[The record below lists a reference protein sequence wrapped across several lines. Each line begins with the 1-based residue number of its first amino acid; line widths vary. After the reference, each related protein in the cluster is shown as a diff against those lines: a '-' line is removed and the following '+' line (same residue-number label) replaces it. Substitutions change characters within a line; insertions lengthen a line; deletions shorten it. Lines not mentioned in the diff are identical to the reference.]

1 MKLLYSTICVLGFTL
16 AFALSSCVKTDDMT
30 FEEVENIALKSWIEI
45 NRPDLLDNYQPIGG
59 YYVELLDEGV
69 ADSMPV
75 RHDNA
80 WLWFDV
86 TCRDLAGN
94 VIMTRDSD
102 LARMQDSYT
111 EHTHYVPYFLFC
123 GNDNTSMPEGT
134 YLALRNKLKI
144 GNDEYT
150 VRYGTK
156 MRLYLPSSIAAGEDG
171 MQGDGGY
178 QGQYTLDSNRPMIV
192 EIDVWGHVNNPVAYE
207 DQWIK
212 AFAEANGGLAPEKED
227 DDEAAAKRRSYMRT
241 RGEDG
246 EETEEEVVYDNMW
259 HPAVDSIAA
268 LYINYLYTPKQA
280 LEFNCLGADTLIY
293 HGQTEYKRGKIYGTK
308 TLAQINRE
316 VDSVLLERFGEGLH
330 PADAESVD
338 SVTNAKIWYVTR
350 LMDGFIIDTNIPE
363 VKEIIYDDDLSNE
376 VATPLDFVTSTP
388 ESNSLVDAW
397 VYSIPQMKL
406 GAWNAILTGS
416 SNAYGATGV
425 AGSTSTSSSS
435 SYNNYYDYYN
445 YYNYYNSYYGNS
457 YYNNYYNN
465 YYGYGGYGGY
475 GYGGYGGYGG
485 YYDNYYNNYYD
496 SYYYNNY
503 YNNSYNYGETETT
516 TTITTE
522 VQPYSPMLWQLYIEA
537 ADE

>member
-1 MKLLYSTICVLGFTL
+1 MKFLYSIFCFVGLSL
-16 AFALSSCVKTDDMT
+16 AFALSSCVKSNEME
-30 FEEVENIALKSWIEI
+30 FEEVERVALESWMKL
-45 NRPDLLDNYQPIGG
+45 NRPDLLENYQPIGG

-94 VIMTRDSD
+94 VIMTRNSE

-144 GNDEYT
+144 GDGEYA

-178 QGQYTLDSNRPMIV
+178 EGQYTLDSNRPMIV
-192 EIDVWGHVNNPVAYE
+192 EVDVWGHINNPVAYE

-212 AFAEANGGLAPEKED
+212 AFAEVNGGLAPEDKD
-227 DDEAAAKRRSYMRT
+227 DGEAAAKRKTYKRT
-241 RGEDG
+241 RADEDA
-246 EETEEEVVYDNMW
+246 EEVVYDNMW
-259 HPAVDSIAA
+259 HQPVDSIAA
-268 LYINYLYTPKQA
+268 LYINYLYTPKQR
-280 LEFNCLGADTLIY
+280 LEFNCLGQDTLIY
-293 HGQTEYKRGKIYGTK
+293 QGQTEYKRGKIYGTK
-308 TLAQINRE
+308 TLEQINKE
-316 VDSVLLERFGEGLH
+316 VDEALLKRFGEGLH
-330 PADAESVD
+330 PADADPVD
-338 SVTNAKIWYVTR
+338 SVTNAKIWYITR

-363 VKEIIYDDDLSNE
+363 IKEIIYDDEITDT
-376 VATPLDFVTSTP
+376 VGTALDFVTSTP

-397 VYSIPQMKL
+397 KYAIPQMKL

-425 AGSTSTSSSS
+425 AGTITTSSSS
-435 SYNNYYDYYN
+435 SSMLNNYYDYYN

-475 GYGGYGGYGG
+475 GGYPGYGYGG

-503 YNNSYNYGETETT
+503 YNNSYNYGDTETT

-522 VQPYSPMLWQLYIEA
+522 VQPYSPMLWQVYIERE
-537 ADE
+537 DE

>member
-1 MKLLYSTICVLGFTL
+1 MKFLYSIFCFVGLSL
-16 AFALSSCVKTDDMT
+16 AFALLSCVKSNEME
-30 FEEVENIALKSWIEI
+30 FEEVERVALESWMKL
-45 NRPDLLDNYQPIGG
+45 NRPDLLENYQPIGG

-94 VIMTRDSD
+94 VIMTRNSE
-102 LARMQDSYT
+102 LARMQNSYT

-144 GNDEYT
+144 GDGEYA

-178 QGQYTLDSNRPMIV
+178 EGQYTLDSNRPMIV
-192 EIDVWGHVNNPVAYE
+192 EVDVWGHINNPVAYE

-212 AFAEANGGLAPEKED
+212 AFAEVNGGLAPEDED
-227 DDEAAAKRRSYMRT
+227 GGEAAAKRKTYKRT
-241 RGEDG
+241 RADEDA
-246 EETEEEVVYDNMW
+246 EEVVYDNMW
-259 HPAVDSIAA
+259 HQPVDSIAA
-268 LYINYLYTPKQA
+268 LYINYLYTPKQR
-280 LEFNCLGADTLIY
+280 LEFNCLGQDTLIY
-293 HGQTEYKRGKIYGTK
+293 QGQTEYKRGKIYGAK
-308 TLAQINRE
+308 TLEQINKE
-316 VDSVLLERFGEGLH
+316 VDEALLKRFGEGLH
-330 PADAESVD
+330 PADADPVD

-363 VKEIIYDDDLSNE
+363 IKEIIYDDEITDT
-376 VATPLDFVTSTP
+376 VGTALDFVTSTP

-397 VYSIPQMKL
+397 KYAIPQMKL

-425 AGSTSTSSSS
+425 AGTITTSSSS
-435 SYNNYYDYYN
+435 SSMLNNYYDYYN

-475 GYGGYGGYGG
+475 GGYPGYGYGG

-503 YNNSYNYGETETT
+503 YNNSYNYGDTETT

-522 VQPYSPMLWQLYIEA
+522 VQPYSPMLWQVYIERE
-537 ADE
+537 DE

>member
-1 MKLLYSTICVLGFTL
+1 MKFLYGIFCFVGLSLT
-16 AFALSSCVKTDDMT
+16 FALSSCVKSNEMA
-30 FEEVENIALKSWIEI
+30 FEEIERIALESWMKI
-45 NRPDLLDNYQPIGG
+45 NRPDLLENYQPIGG

-69 ADSMPV
+69 ADSLPV

-86 TCRDLAGN
+86 TCRDLSGN
-94 VIMTRDSD
+94 VILTRNSE

-123 GNDNTSMPEGT
+123 GNDNTSMPEGS

-144 GNDEYT
+144 GDSEYA

-178 QGQYTLDSNRPMIV
+178 EGQYTLDSNRPMIV
-192 EIDVWGHVNNPVAYE
+192 DIEVWGHINNPVAYE
-207 DQWIK
+207 DQWVK
-212 AFAEANGGLAPEKED
+212 AFAEANGGLAPED
-227 DDEAAAKRRSYMRT
+227 DDDGESAAKRRSYKRT
-241 RGEDG
+241 RADG
-246 EETEEEVVYDNMW
+246 DAEEEEVVYDNLW
-259 HPAVDSIAA
+259 RQPVDSIAA
-268 LYINYLYTPKQA
+268 LYINYLYTPKQS
-280 LEFNCLGADTLIY
+280 LKFNCLGEDTLIY
-293 HGQTEYKRGKIYGTK
+293 KGQTEYTKGKIYGTK
-308 TLAQINRE
+308 TLAQINKE
-316 VDSVLLERFGEGLH
+316 VDEALLERFGEGLH
-330 PADAESVD
+330 PADADPVD

-350 LMDGFIIDTNIPE
+350 LLDGFIIDTNIPE
-363 VKEIIYDDDLSNE
+363 VKKIIYDDEITDE
-376 VATPLDFVTSTP
+376 VGTALDFVTSTP
-388 ESNSLVDAW
+388 DSNSLVDAW

-416 SNAYGATGV
+416 SNASGATGV
-425 AGSTSTSSSS
+425 AGSTSTSTSS

-465 YYGYGGYGGY
+465 YYGYGGYG
-475 GYGGYGGYGG
+475 YGGYGGYGG
-485 YYDNYYNNYYD
+485 YYDDYYNNYYD

-503 YNNSYNYGETETT
+503 YNNSYSYDTGETT

-522 VQPYSPMLWQLYIEA
+522 VQPYSPMLWQIYIEA

>member
-1 MKLLYSTICVLGFTL
+1 MRFLHGIFCFVGLSL
-16 AFALSSCVKTDDMT
+16 AFALSSCVKSNEME
-30 FEEVENIALKSWIEI
+30 FNEVERVALESWMKI
-45 NRPDLLDNYQPIGG
+45 NRPDLLENYQPIGG

-94 VIMTRDSD
+94 VILTRNSE
-102 LARMQDSYT
+102 LARMQNSYT
-111 EHTHYVPYFLFC
+111 EHTHYVPFFLFC

-144 GNDEYT
+144 GNGEYA

-178 QGQYTLDSNRPMIV
+178 EGQYSLDSNRPMIV
-192 EIDVWGHVNNPVAYE
+192 EVEVWGHINNPVAYE

-212 AFAEANGGLAPEKED
+212 AFAEANGGLAPEDED
-227 DDEAAAKRRSYMRT
+227 DGEAAAKRRTYKRT
-241 RGEDG
+241 RAD
-246 EETEEEVVYDNMW
+246 EETEEVVYDNMW
-259 HPAVDSIAA
+259 HHPVDSIAA
-268 LYINYLYTPKQA
+268 LYVNYLYTPKQR
-280 LEFNCLGADTLIY
+280 LEFNCLGADTLLY
-293 HGQTEYKRGKIYGTK
+293 SGQTEYKTGKIYGTK
-308 TLAQINRE
+308 TLEQINKE
-316 VDSVLLERFGEGLH
+316 VDEALLERFGEGLH
-330 PADAESVD
+330 PADADPVD

-350 LMDGFIIDTNIPE
+350 LLDGFIIDTNIPE
-363 VKEIIYDDDLSNE
+363 VKKIIYDDEITDE
-376 VATPLDFVTSTP
+376 VGTPLDFVTSTP

-397 VYSIPQMKL
+397 IYSIPQMKL
-406 GAWNAILTGS
+406 GSWNAILTGS

-425 AGSTSTSSSS
+425 AGSITTSSSS
-435 SYNNYYDYYN
+435 ATAMQNYYDYYN
-445 YYNYYNSYYGNS
+445 YYNYYNSYYGNR

-475 GYGGYGGYGG
+475 GGYPGYGYGG

-503 YNNSYNYGETETT
+503 YNNSYNYSDVETT

-522 VQPYSPMLWQLYIEA
+522 VHPYSPMIWQIYIEHQ
-537 ADE
+537 DE

>member
-1 MKLLYSTICVLGFTL
+1 MKFLHGIFCFVGLSL
-16 AFALSSCVKTDDMT
+16 AFALSSCVKSNEME
-30 FEEVENIALKSWIEI
+30 FNEVERIALESWMKI
-45 NRPDLLDNYQPIGG
+45 NRPDLLENYQPIGG

-94 VIMTRDSD
+94 VILTRNSE
-102 LARMQDSYT
+102 LARMQNSYT
-111 EHTHYVPYFLFC
+111 EHTHYVPFFLFC

-144 GNDEYT
+144 GDGEYA

-178 QGQYTLDSNRPMIV
+178 EGQYSLDSNRPMIV
-192 EIDVWGHVNNPVAYE
+192 EVDVWGHINNPVAYE

-212 AFAEANGGLAPEKED
+212 AFAEANGGLAPEDED
-227 DDEAAAKRRSYMRT
+227 DGEAAAKRRTYKRT
-241 RGEDG
+241 RAD
-246 EETEEEVVYDNMW
+246 EEEEEIVYDNMW
-259 HPAVDSIAA
+259 RHPVDSIAA
-268 LYINYLYTPKQA
+268 LYVNYLYTPKQR
-280 LEFNCLGADTLIY
+280 LEFNCLGADTLLY
-293 HGQTEYKRGKIYGTK
+293 SGQTEYKTGKIYGTK
-308 TLAQINRE
+308 TLEQINKE
-316 VDSVLLERFGEGLH
+316 VDEALLERFGEGLH
-330 PADAESVD
+330 PADADPVD

-350 LMDGFIIDTNIPE
+350 LLDGFIIDTNIPE
-363 VKEIIYDDDLSNE
+363 VKKIIYDDEITDE
-376 VATPLDFVTSTP
+376 VGTPLDFVTSTP

-397 VYSIPQMKL
+397 IYSIPQMKL
-406 GAWNAILTGS
+406 GSWNAILTGS

-425 AGSTSTSSSS
+425 AGSITTSSSS
-435 SYNNYYDYYN
+435 ATAMQNYYDYYN
-445 YYNYYNSYYGNS
+445 YYNYYNSYYGNR

-475 GYGGYGGYGG
+475 GGYPGYGYGG

-503 YNNSYNYGETETT
+503 YNNSYNYSDVETT

-522 VQPYSPMLWQLYIEA
+522 VHPYSPMIWQIYIEHQ
-537 ADE
+537 DE

>member
-1 MKLLYSTICVLGFTL
+1 MKFLYSIFCFVGLSL
-16 AFALSSCVKTDDMT
+16 AVALSSCVKSNEME
-30 FEEVENIALKSWIEI
+30 FEEVERVALESWMKI
-45 NRPDLLDNYQPIGG
+45 NRPDLLENYQPIGG

-94 VIMTRDSD
+94 VIMTRNSE
-102 LARMQDSYT
+102 LARMQNSYT

-144 GNDEYT
+144 GDGEYA

-178 QGQYTLDSNRPMIV
+178 EGQYTLDSNRPMIV
-192 EIDVWGHVNNPVAYE
+192 EVDVWGHINNPVAYE

-212 AFAEANGGLAPEKED
+212 AFAEVNGGLAPEDED
-227 DDEAAAKRRSYMRT
+227 DGEAAAKRKTYKRT
-241 RGEDG
+241 RADEDA
-246 EETEEEVVYDNMW
+246 EEVVYDNMW
-259 HPAVDSIAA
+259 HQPVDSIAA
-268 LYINYLYTPKQA
+268 LYINYLYTPKQR
-280 LEFNCLGADTLIY
+280 LEFNCLGQDTLIY
-293 HGQTEYKRGKIYGTK
+293 QGQTEYKRGKIYGAK
-308 TLAQINRE
+308 TLEQINKE
-316 VDSVLLERFGEGLH
+316 VDEALLKRFGEGLH
-330 PADAESVD
+330 PADADPVD

-363 VKEIIYDDDLSNE
+363 IKEIIYDDEITDT
-376 VATPLDFVTSTP
+376 VGTALDFVTSTP

-397 VYSIPQMKL
+397 KYAIPQMKL

-425 AGSTSTSSSS
+425 AGTTITSSSS
-435 SYNNYYDYYN
+435 SSMLNNYYDYYN

-475 GYGGYGGYGG
+475 GGYPGYGYGG

-503 YNNSYNYGETETT
+503 YNNSYNYGDTETT

-522 VQPYSPMLWQLYIEA
+522 VQPYSPMLWQIYIERE
-537 ADE
+537 DE

>member
-1 MKLLYSTICVLGFTL
+1 MKFLYSIFCFVSLSL
-16 AFALSSCVKTDDMT
+16 AFALSSCVKSNEME
-30 FEEVENIALKSWIEI
+30 FEEVERVALESWMKL
-45 NRPDLLDNYQPIGG
+45 NRPDLLENYQPIGG

-94 VIMTRDSD
+94 VIMTRNSE
-102 LARMQDSYT
+102 LARMQNSYT

-144 GNDEYT
+144 GDGEYA

-178 QGQYTLDSNRPMIV
+178 EGQYTLDSNRPMIV
-192 EIDVWGHVNNPVAYE
+192 EVDVWGHINNPVAYE

-212 AFAEANGGLAPEKED
+212 AFAEVNGGLAPEDED
-227 DDEAAAKRRSYMRT
+227 DGEAAAKRKTYKRT
-241 RGEDG
+241 RSDEDA
-246 EETEEEVVYDNMW
+246 EEVVYDNMW
-259 HPAVDSIAA
+259 HQPVDSIAA
-268 LYINYLYTPKQA
+268 LYINYLYTPKQR
-280 LEFNCLGADTLIY
+280 LEFNCLGQDTLIY
-293 HGQTEYKRGKIYGTK
+293 QGQTEYKRGKIYGAK
-308 TLAQINRE
+308 TLEQINKE
-316 VDSVLLERFGEGLH
+316 VDEALLKRFGEGLH
-330 PADAESVD
+330 PADADPVD

-363 VKEIIYDDDLSNE
+363 IKEIIYDDEITDT
-376 VATPLDFVTSTP
+376 VGTALDFVTSTP

-397 VYSIPQMKL
+397 KYAIPQMKL

-425 AGSTSTSSSS
+425 AGTITTSSSS
-435 SYNNYYDYYN
+435 SSMLNNYYDYYN

-475 GYGGYGGYGG
+475 GGYPGYGYGG

-503 YNNSYNYGETETT
+503 YNNSYNYGDTETT

-522 VQPYSPMLWQLYIEA
+522 VQPYSPMLWQVYIERE
-537 ADE
+537 DE

>member
-1 MKLLYSTICVLGFTL
+1 MKFLYSIFCFVSLSL
-16 AFALSSCVKTDDMT
+16 AFALSSCVKSNEME
-30 FEEVENIALKSWIEI
+30 FEEVERVALESWMKL
-45 NRPDLLDNYQPIGG
+45 NRPDLLENYQPIGG

-94 VIMTRDSD
+94 VIMTRNSE

-144 GNDEYT
+144 GDGEYA

-178 QGQYTLDSNRPMIV
+178 EGQYTLDSNRPMIV
-192 EIDVWGHVNNPVAYE
+192 EVDVWGHINNPVAYE

-212 AFAEANGGLAPEKED
+212 AFAEVNGGLAPEDED
-227 DDEAAAKRRSYMRT
+227 GGEAAAKRKTYKRT
-241 RGEDG
+241 RADEDA
-246 EETEEEVVYDNMW
+246 EEVVYDNMW
-259 HPAVDSIAA
+259 HQPVDSIAA
-268 LYINYLYTPKQA
+268 LYINYLYTPKQR
-280 LEFNCLGADTLIY
+280 LEFNCLGQDTLIY
-293 HGQTEYKRGKIYGTK
+293 QGQTEYKRGKIYGAK
-308 TLAQINRE
+308 TLEQINKE
-316 VDSVLLERFGEGLH
+316 VDEALLKRFGEGLH
-330 PADAESVD
+330 PADADPVD

-363 VKEIIYDDDLSNE
+363 IKEIIYDDEITDT
-376 VATPLDFVTSTP
+376 VGTALDFVTSTP

-397 VYSIPQMKL
+397 KYAIPQMKL

-425 AGSTSTSSSS
+425 AGTITTSSSS
-435 SYNNYYDYYN
+435 SSMLNNYYDYYN

-475 GYGGYGGYGG
+475 GGYPGYGYGG

-503 YNNSYNYGETETT
+503 YNNSYNYGDTETT

-522 VQPYSPMLWQLYIEA
+522 VQPYSPMLWQVYIERE
-537 ADE
+537 DE

>member
-1 MKLLYSTICVLGFTL
+1 MKFLYSIVCFVGLSL
-16 AFALSSCVKTDDMT
+16 AFALSSCVKTNEMEL
-30 FEEVENIALKSWIEI
+30 EEVERIALESWMKI
-45 NRPDLLDNYQPIGG
+45 NRPDLLENYQPIGG

-94 VIMTRDSD
+94 VIMTRDSE

-144 GNDEYT
+144 GNDEYA
-150 VRYGTK
+150 VRYGAK
-156 MRLYLPSSIAAGEDG
+156 LRLYLPSSIAAGEDG

-178 QGQYTLDSNRPMIV
+178 EGQYTLDSNRPMIV
-192 EIDVWGHVNNPVAYE
+192 EVDVWGHVNNPVAYE

-212 AFAEANGGLAPEKED
+212 AFAAANGGLAPEDED
-227 DDEAAAKRRSYMRT
+227 DGEAAAKRKSYKRT
-241 RGEDG
+241 RAD
-246 EETEEEVVYDNMW
+246 EETEEVVYDNMW
-259 HPAVDSIAA
+259 HQPVDSIAA
-268 LYINYLYTPKQA
+268 LYINYLYTPKQR
-280 LEFNCLGADTLIY
+280 LEFNCLGQDTLIY
-293 HGQTEYKRGKIYGTK
+293 QGQTEYKSGKIYGTK
-308 TLAQINRE
+308 TLEQINKE
-316 VDSVLLERFGEGLH
+316 VDEALLERFGEGLH
-330 PADAESVD
+330 PADADPVD

-363 VKEIIYDDDLSNE
+363 IKEIIYDDEITDK
-376 VATPLDFVTSTP
+376 VGTPLDFVTSTP

-397 VYSIPQMKL
+397 KYAIPQMKL

-425 AGSTSTSSSS
+425 AGTTTTSSSS
-435 SYNNYYDYYN
+435 SSMLNNYYDYYN

-475 GYGGYGGYGG
+475 GGYPGYGYGG

-503 YNNSYNYGETETT
+503 YNNSYNYGDTETT

-522 VQPYSPMLWQLYIEA
+522 VQPYSPMIWQVYIERE
-537 ADE
+537 DE

>member
-1 MKLLYSTICVLGFTL
+1 MKFLYSIFCFVSLSL
-16 AFALSSCVKTDDMT
+16 AFALSSCVKSNEME
-30 FEEVENIALKSWIEI
+30 FEEVERVALESWMKL
-45 NRPDLLDNYQPIGG
+45 NRPDLLENYQPIGG

-94 VIMTRDSD
+94 VIMTRNSE
-102 LARMQDSYT
+102 LARMQNSYT

-144 GNDEYT
+144 GDGEYA

-178 QGQYTLDSNRPMIV
+178 EGQYTLDSNRPMIV
-192 EIDVWGHVNNPVAYE
+192 EVDVWGHINNPVAYE

-212 AFAEANGGLAPEKED
+212 AFAEVNGGLAPEDED
-227 DDEAAAKRRSYMRT
+227 DGESAAKRKTYKRT
-241 RGEDG
+241 RADEDA
-246 EETEEEVVYDNMW
+246 EEVVYDNMW
-259 HPAVDSIAA
+259 HQPVDSIAA
-268 LYINYLYTPKQA
+268 LYINYLYTPKQR
-280 LEFNCLGADTLIY
+280 LEFNCLGQDTLIY
-293 HGQTEYKRGKIYGTK
+293 QGQTEYKRGKIYGTK
-308 TLAQINRE
+308 TLEQINKE
-316 VDSVLLERFGEGLH
+316 VDEALLKRFGEGLH
-330 PADAESVD
+330 PADADPVD

-363 VKEIIYDDDLSNE
+363 IKEIIYDDEITDT
-376 VATPLDFVTSTP
+376 VGTALDFVTSTP

-397 VYSIPQMKL
+397 KYAIPQMKL

-425 AGSTSTSSSS
+425 AGTTITSSSS
-435 SYNNYYDYYN
+435 SSMLNNYYDYYN

-475 GYGGYGGYGG
+475 GGYPGYGYGG

-503 YNNSYNYGETETT
+503 YNNSYNYGDTETT

-522 VQPYSPMLWQLYIEA
+522 VQPYSPMLWQIYIERE
-537 ADE
+537 DE

>member
-1 MKLLYSTICVLGFTL
+1 MKFLYSIFCFVGLSL
-16 AFALSSCVKTDDMT
+16 AFALSSCVKSNEME
-30 FEEVENIALKSWIEI
+30 FEEVERVALESWMKL
-45 NRPDLLDNYQPIGG
+45 NRPDLLENYQPIGG

-94 VIMTRDSD
+94 VIMTRNSE
-102 LARMQDSYT
+102 LARMQNSYT

-144 GNDEYT
+144 GDGEYA

-178 QGQYTLDSNRPMIV
+178 EGQYTLDSNRPMIV
-192 EIDVWGHVNNPVAYE
+192 EVDVWGHINNPVAYE

-212 AFAEANGGLAPEKED
+212 AFAEVNGGLAPEDED
-227 DDEAAAKRRSYMRT
+227 DGEAVAKRKTYKRT
-241 RGEDG
+241 RADEDA
-246 EETEEEVVYDNMW
+246 EEVVYDNMW
-259 HPAVDSIAA
+259 HQPVDSIAA
-268 LYINYLYTPKQA
+268 LYINYLYTPKQR
-280 LEFNCLGADTLIY
+280 LEFNCLGQDTLIY
-293 HGQTEYKRGKIYGTK
+293 QGQTEYKRGKIYGAK
-308 TLAQINRE
+308 TLEQINKE
-316 VDSVLLERFGEGLH
+316 VDEALLKRFGEGLH
-330 PADAESVD
+330 PADADPVD

-363 VKEIIYDDDLSNE
+363 IKEIIYDDEITDT
-376 VATPLDFVTSTP
+376 VGTALDFVTSTP

-397 VYSIPQMKL
+397 KYAIPQMKL

-425 AGSTSTSSSS
+425 AGTITTSSSS
-435 SYNNYYDYYN
+435 SSMLNNYYDYYN

-475 GYGGYGGYGG
+475 GGYPGYGYGG

-503 YNNSYNYGETETT
+503 YNNSYNYGDTETT

-522 VQPYSPMLWQLYIEA
+522 VQPYSPMLWQVYIERE
-537 ADE
+537 DE

>member
-1 MKLLYSTICVLGFTL
+1 MKFLYSIFCFVGLSL
-16 AFALSSCVKTDDMT
+16 AFALSSCVKSNEME
-30 FEEVENIALKSWIEI
+30 FEEVERVALESWMKL
-45 NRPDLLDNYQPIGG
+45 NRPDLLENYQPIGG

-94 VIMTRDSD
+94 VIMTRNSE
-102 LARMQDSYT
+102 LARMQNSYT

-144 GNDEYT
+144 GDGEYA

-178 QGQYTLDSNRPMIV
+178 EGQYTLDSNRPMIV
-192 EIDVWGHVNNPVAYE
+192 EVDVWGHINNPVAYE

-212 AFAEANGGLAPEKED
+212 AFAEVNGGLAPEDED
-227 DDEAAAKRRSYMRT
+227 DGESAAKRKTYKRT
-241 RGEDG
+241 RADEDA
-246 EETEEEVVYDNMW
+246 EEVVYDNMW
-259 HPAVDSIAA
+259 HQPVDSIAA
-268 LYINYLYTPKQA
+268 LYINYLYTPKQR
-280 LEFNCLGADTLIY
+280 LEFNCLGQDTLIY
-293 HGQTEYKRGKIYGTK
+293 QGQTEYKRGKIYGAK
-308 TLAQINRE
+308 TLEQINKE
-316 VDSVLLERFGEGLH
+316 VDEALLKRFGEGLH
-330 PADAESVD
+330 PADADPVD

-363 VKEIIYDDDLSNE
+363 IKEIIYDDEITDT
-376 VATPLDFVTSTP
+376 VGTALDFVTSTP

-397 VYSIPQMKL
+397 KYAIPQMKL

-425 AGSTSTSSSS
+425 AGTITTSSSS
-435 SYNNYYDYYN
+435 SSMLNNYYDYYN

-475 GYGGYGGYGG
+475 GGYPGYGYGG

-503 YNNSYNYGETETT
+503 YNNSYNYGDTETT

-522 VQPYSPMLWQLYIEA
+522 VQPYSPMLWQIYIERE
-537 ADE
+537 DE

>member
-1 MKLLYSTICVLGFTL
+1 MKFLYSIFCFVGLSL
-16 AFALSSCVKTDDMT
+16 AFALSSCVKSNEME
-30 FEEVENIALKSWIEI
+30 FEEVERVALESWMKL
-45 NRPDLLDNYQPIGG
+45 NRPDLLENYQPIGG

-94 VIMTRDSD
+94 VIMTRNSE
-102 LARMQDSYT
+102 LARMQNSYT

-144 GNDEYT
+144 GDGEYA

-178 QGQYTLDSNRPMIV
+178 EGQYTLDSNRPMIV
-192 EIDVWGHVNNPVAYE
+192 EVDVWGHINNPVAYE

-212 AFAEANGGLAPEKED
+212 AFAEVNGGLAPEDED
-227 DDEAAAKRRSYMRT
+227 GGEAAAKRKTYKRT
-241 RGEDG
+241 RADEDA
-246 EETEEEVVYDNMW
+246 EEVVYDNMW
-259 HPAVDSIAA
+259 HQPVDSIAA
-268 LYINYLYTPKQA
+268 LYINYLYTPKQR
-280 LEFNCLGADTLIY
+280 LEFNCLGQDTLIY
-293 HGQTEYKRGKIYGTK
+293 QGQTEYKRGKIYGAK
-308 TLAQINRE
+308 TLEQINKE
-316 VDSVLLERFGEGLH
+316 VDEALLKRFGEGLH
-330 PADAESVD
+330 PADADPVD

-363 VKEIIYDDDLSNE
+363 IKEIIYDDEITDT
-376 VATPLDFVTSTP
+376 VGTALDFVTSTP

-397 VYSIPQMKL
+397 KYAIPQMKL

-425 AGSTSTSSSS
+425 AGTITTSSSS
-435 SYNNYYDYYN
+435 SSMLNNYYDYYN

-475 GYGGYGGYGG
+475 GGYPGYGYGG

-503 YNNSYNYGETETT
+503 YNNSYNYGDTETT

-522 VQPYSPMLWQLYIEA
+522 VQPYSPMLWQVYIERE
-537 ADE
+537 DE

>member
-1 MKLLYSTICVLGFTL
+1 MKFLHGIFCFVGLSL
-16 AFALSSCVKTDDMT
+16 AFALSSCVKTNEME
-30 FEEVENIALKSWIEI
+30 FNEVERVALESWMKI
-45 NRPDLLDNYQPIGG
+45 NRPDLLENYQPIGG

-94 VIMTRDSD
+94 VILTRNSE
-102 LARMQDSYT
+102 LARMQNSYT
-111 EHTHYVPYFLFC
+111 EHTHYVPFFLFC

-144 GNDEYT
+144 GDGEYA

-178 QGQYTLDSNRPMIV
+178 EGQYSLDSNRPMIV
-192 EIDVWGHVNNPVAYE
+192 EVEVWGHINNPVAYE

-212 AFAEANGGLAPEKED
+212 AFAEANGGLAPEDED
-227 DDEAAAKRRSYMRT
+227 DGEATAKRRTYKRT
-241 RGEDG
+241 RAD
-246 EETEEEVVYDNMW
+246 EETEEVVYDNMW
-259 HPAVDSIAA
+259 HHPVDSIAA
-268 LYINYLYTPKQA
+268 LYVNYLYTPKQR
-280 LEFNCLGADTLIY
+280 LEFNCLGADTLLY
-293 HGQTEYKRGKIYGTK
+293 NGQTEYKTGKIYGTK
-308 TLAQINRE
+308 TLEQINKE
-316 VDSVLLERFGEGLH
+316 VDEALLERFGEGLH
-330 PADAESVD
+330 PADADPVD

-350 LMDGFIIDTNIPE
+350 LLDGFIIDTNIPE
-363 VKEIIYDDDLSNE
+363 VKKIIYDDEITDE
-376 VATPLDFVTSTP
+376 VGTPLDFVTSTP

-397 VYSIPQMKL
+397 IYSIPQMKL
-406 GAWNAILTGS
+406 GSWNAILTGS

-425 AGSTSTSSSS
+425 AGSITTSSSS
-435 SYNNYYDYYN
+435 ATAMQNYYDYYN
-445 YYNYYNSYYGNS
+445 YYNYYNSYYGNR

-475 GYGGYGGYGG
+475 GGYPGYGYGG

-503 YNNSYNYGETETT
+503 YNNSYNYSDVETT

-522 VQPYSPMLWQLYIEA
+522 VHPYSPMIWQIYIEHQ
-537 ADE
+537 DE

>member
-1 MKLLYSTICVLGFTL
+1 MRFLHGIFCFVGLSL
-16 AFALSSCVKTDDMT
+16 AFALSSCVKSNEME
-30 FEEVENIALKSWIEI
+30 FNEVERIALESWMKI
-45 NRPDLLDNYQPIGG
+45 NRPDLLENYQPIGG

-94 VIMTRDSD
+94 VILTRNSE
-102 LARMQDSYT
+102 LARMQNSYT
-111 EHTHYVPYFLFC
+111 EHTHYVPFFLFC

-144 GNDEYT
+144 GDGEYA

-178 QGQYTLDSNRPMIV
+178 EGQYSLDSNRPMIV
-192 EIDVWGHVNNPVAYE
+192 EVEVWGHINNPVAYE

-212 AFAEANGGLAPEKED
+212 AFAEANGGLAPEDED
-227 DDEAAAKRRSYMRT
+227 DGEAAAKRRTYKRT
-241 RGEDG
+241 RAD
-246 EETEEEVVYDNMW
+246 EETEEVVYDNMW
-259 HPAVDSIAA
+259 HHPVDSIAA
-268 LYINYLYTPKQA
+268 LYVNYLYTPKQR
-280 LEFNCLGADTLIY
+280 LEFNCLGADTLLY
-293 HGQTEYKRGKIYGTK
+293 SGQTEYKTGKIYGTK
-308 TLAQINRE
+308 TLEQINKE
-316 VDSVLLERFGEGLH
+316 VDEALLERFGEGLH
-330 PADAESVD
+330 PADADPVD

-350 LMDGFIIDTNIPE
+350 LLDGFIIDTNIPE
-363 VKEIIYDDDLSNE
+363 VKKIIYDDEITDE
-376 VATPLDFVTSTP
+376 VGTPLDFVTSTP

-397 VYSIPQMKL
+397 IYSIPQMKL
-406 GAWNAILTGS
+406 GSWNAILTGS

-425 AGSTSTSSSS
+425 AGSITTSSSS
-435 SYNNYYDYYN
+435 ATAMQNYYDYYN
-445 YYNYYNSYYGNS
+445 YYNYYNSYYGNR

-475 GYGGYGGYGG
+475 GGYPGYGYGG

-503 YNNSYNYGETETT
+503 YNNSYNYSDVETT

-522 VQPYSPMLWQLYIEA
+522 VHPYSPMIWQIYIEHQ
-537 ADE
+537 DE